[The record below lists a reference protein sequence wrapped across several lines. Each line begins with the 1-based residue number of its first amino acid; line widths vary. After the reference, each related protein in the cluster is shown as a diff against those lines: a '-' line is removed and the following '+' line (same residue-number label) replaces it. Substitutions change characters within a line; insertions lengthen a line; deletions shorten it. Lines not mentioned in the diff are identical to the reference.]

1 MNITEVESGG
11 DKGGVSNGDTPS
23 PQKTR
28 LTLSDALFLVF
39 LCLVI
44 QAVFMVGRFAHDEA
58 TKTEVSKTNG
68 EAWVKWFAENS
79 PTRFEAGFKPEA
91 CAGLVP
97 LQSEMLD
104 GKPEAEVAVSNAAL
118 ENKAN
123 SDNNAGPGSKTATE
137 SNAAS
142 EITAASDIKQAPDN
156 KATAG
161 KPAKSSRKTWG
172 GCMDALKSAKVSVA
186 EQINPF
192 SLKPVAFVAKCDP
205 ADHSLNGAIVL
216 EKLTPTPPG
225 SSVPSTASELL
236 VSDGIASK
244 LQLRVTICDKGSYP
258 IRIAEIEF

>member
-11 DKGGVSNGDTPS
+11 DKGGVSNGAAPS
-23 PQKTR
+23 SQKTR
-28 LTLSDALFLVF
+28 LTLPDTLFLVV
-39 LCLVI
+39 LCLAI
-44 QAVFMVGRFAHDEA
+44 LAVFMVGRFTYDEA
-58 TKTEVSKTNG
+58 TKTEVSKANG

-97 LQSEMLD
+97 LQGEMLD
-104 GKPEAEVAVSNAAL
+104 GKPEAEGAGGNMAVK
-118 ENKAN
+118 NKAK
-123 SDNNAGPGSKTATE
+123 GS
-137 SNAAS
+137 N
-142 EITAASDIKQAPDN
+142 
-156 KATAG
+156 
-161 KPAKSSRKTWG
+161 KTWG
-172 GCMDALKSAKVSVA
+172 GCMDALKSVKASVA
-186 EQINPF
+186 EQVNPF

-205 ADHSLNGAIVL
+205 ADQSLNGAVVL

>member
-1 MNITEVESGG
+1 MNITEVERGG
-11 DKGGVSNGDTPS
+11 DKGGVSNGAAPS

-28 LTLSDALFLVF
+28 LTLPDTLFLVV
-39 LCLVI
+39 LCLAI
-44 QAVFMVGRFAHDEA
+44 LAVFMVGRFTYDEA
-58 TKTEVSKTNG
+58 TKTEVSKANG

-97 LQSEMLD
+97 LQGEMLD
-104 GKPEAEVAVSNAAL
+104 GKPEAEGAGGNMAVK
-118 ENKAN
+118 NKAK
-123 SDNNAGPGSKTATE
+123 GS
-137 SNAAS
+137 N
-142 EITAASDIKQAPDN
+142 
-156 KATAG
+156 
-161 KPAKSSRKTWG
+161 KTWG
-172 GCMDALKSAKVSVA
+172 GCIDALKSVKASVA
-186 EQINPF
+186 EQVNPF

-205 ADHSLNGAIVL
+205 ADQSLNGAMVL

>member
-1 MNITEVESGG
+1 MNLTEVESGG
-11 DKGGVSNGDTPS
+11 DKGGTSNGATPS

-28 LTLSDALFLVF
+28 LTLSDGLFLVF

-44 QAVFMVGRFAHDEA
+44 QAVFMVGRIAHDEA
-58 TKTEVSKTNG
+58 TKTEVSKANG

-79 PTRFEAGFKPEA
+79 PSRFEAGFKPVA
-91 CAGLVP
+91 CAGLAP

-104 GKPEAEVAVSNAAL
+104 GKPEAEGGGGNIAVENKVV
-118 ENKAN
+118 ENKAK
-123 SDNNAGPGSKTATE
+123 GSK
-137 SNAAS
+137 
-142 EITAASDIKQAPDN
+142 
-156 KATAG
+156 
-161 KPAKSSRKTWG
+161 KTWG

-192 SLKPVAFVAKCDP
+192 SLKPAAFVAKCDP
-205 ADHSLNGAIVL
+205 ANHSLNGAIVL

-258 IRIAEIEF
+258 IRIAEFEF

>member
-1 MNITEVESGG
+1 MNITEADSRG
-11 DKGGVSNGDTPS
+11 DKSGASNGAAPS

-39 LCLVI
+39 LCLAML
-44 QAVFMVGRFAHDEA
+44 AVFMAGRFTYDEA
-58 TKTEVSKTNG
+58 TKTEVSKANG

-79 PTRFEAGFKPEA
+79 PNRFEAEFKPEA

-97 LQSEMLD
+97 LQGEMLD
-104 GKPEAEVAVSNAAL
+104 GKPEAEGGGGNMAVK
-118 ENKAN
+118 NKAK
-123 SDNNAGPGSKTATE
+123 GSKT
-137 SNAAS
+137 
-142 EITAASDIKQAPDN
+142 
-156 KATAG
+156 
-161 KPAKSSRKTWG
+161 TWG
-172 GCMDALKSAKVSVA
+172 GCMDALKSAKASVA
-186 EQINPF
+186 EQVNPF

>member
-11 DKGGVSNGDTPS
+11 DKGGVSNGAAPS
-23 PQKTR
+23 PQRTR
-28 LTLSDALFLVF
+28 LTLPDTLFLVV
-39 LCLVI
+39 LCLAI
-44 QAVFMVGRFAHDEA
+44 LAVFMVGRFTYDEA
-58 TKTEVSKTNG
+58 TKTEVSKANG

-97 LQSEMLD
+97 LQGEMLD
-104 GKPEAEVAVSNAAL
+104 GKPEAEGAGGNMAVK
-118 ENKAN
+118 NKAK
-123 SDNNAGPGSKTATE
+123 GS
-137 SNAAS
+137 N
-142 EITAASDIKQAPDN
+142 
-156 KATAG
+156 
-161 KPAKSSRKTWG
+161 KTWG
-172 GCMDALKSAKVSVA
+172 GCMDALKSVKASVA
-186 EQINPF
+186 EQVNPF

-205 ADHSLNGAIVL
+205 ADQSLNGAVVL